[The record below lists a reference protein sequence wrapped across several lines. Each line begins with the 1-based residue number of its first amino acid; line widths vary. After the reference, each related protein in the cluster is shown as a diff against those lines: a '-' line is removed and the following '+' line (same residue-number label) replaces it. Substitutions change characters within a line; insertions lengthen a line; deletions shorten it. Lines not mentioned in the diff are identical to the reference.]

1 MKSSCVSC
9 FYLNKVDMLKSKFG
23 FNHAFSYKE
32 EHDLHFD
39 KAKTNFNSKFKLESI
54 TTNHL

>member
-1 MKSSCVSC
+1 MKSSCMSC

-39 KAKTNFNSKFKLESI
+39 RAKKTILVVSSNWNQ
-54 TTNHL
+54 